1 MAIYI
6 DNKNRIKDILINVNG
21 EKKNVVSAWVNKD
34 GVPTKVFQANKGLK
48 IVTWADG
55 TDDEIAAMLDAHY
68 AGIINIHDYWH
79 VGDERVVHLSA
90 MDAYANLNNES
101 HVAQDVTMVLMNE
114 GGKTLVASIN
124 GVNECAFI
132 VGQKEVLSDHIFE
145 DNGLN
150 IRRYGYMN
158 DPSSDDTLPR
168 GWYNCERRI
177 WCNTTYRDALPLS
190 LKRIYY
196 TLPNNTKKK
205 IGINGTIIGSYF
217 LRCNGYLK
225 DADYSEDDHLPYG
238 NFCAINNNGFLGIF
252 IYEANTNGFSP
263 FGCI

>member
-190 LKRIYY
+190 LKRIFKQHINVSDYNGKSTQIQKDTIDYFALPSEKEVLGTTKY
-196 TLPNNTKKK
+196 TSEM
-205 IGINGTIIGSYF
+205 INWYKWNHYWIIF
-217 LRCNGYLK
+217 F
-225 DADYSEDDHLPYG
+225 EM
-238 NFCAINNNGFLGIF
+238 
-252 IYEANTNGFSP
+252 
-263 FGCI
+263 